1 VRIFQIRTRTLS
13 ESNDSSPPLQYTA
26 AGDFV
31 LENDQPITSFRG
43 EYEFLSNFFAHPITL
58 DGEIYPTAE
67 HAFQALKTLQP
78 AERLKVRETP
88 TPYAVKRV
96 GKRVTLREG
105 WDSLRFEVM
114 ERVVRA
120 KFADPDLAARLRETG
135 ERELIEGN
143 TWRDTTWGCVRA
155 ADGGWKGQNRLGKI
169 LMQVRAELA
178 LPPWQNK
185 GERGRYSEANV
196 E

>member
-1 VRIFQIRTRTLS
+1 M
-13 ESNDSSPPLQYTA
+13 EHN
-26 AGDFV
+26 G
-31 LENDQPITSFRG
+31 PITSFRG

-58 DGEIYPTAE
+58 DGETYPTAE

-96 GKRVTLREG
+96 GKRVTLRED
-105 WDSLRFEVM
+105 WDSLRFDIM

-120 KFADPDLAARLRETG
+120 KFADPALAARLCETG
-135 ERELIEGN
+135 DRELIEGN

-155 ADGGWKGQNRLGKI
+155 PDGGWKGQNRLGKI
-169 LMQVRAELA
+169 LMQVRSELA
-178 LPPWQNK
+178 AQI
-185 GERGRYSEANV
+185 S
-196 E
+196 